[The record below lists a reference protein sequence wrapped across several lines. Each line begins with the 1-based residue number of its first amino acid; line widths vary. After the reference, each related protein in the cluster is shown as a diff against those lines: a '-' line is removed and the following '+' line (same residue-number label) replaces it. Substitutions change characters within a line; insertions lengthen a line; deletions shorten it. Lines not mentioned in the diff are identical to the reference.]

1 MCVREAHWPPKLSA
15 LTDSLSKNEMQ
26 MFRIISFLL
35 LFLPSMAWAQFQSV
49 TQAEYFWGTDPG
61 QGMGTAM
68 TAVDGNFNQAIET
81 AMMQSSSFPAVG
93 THKFSV
99 RMRDA
104 ANAWGPVFSTII
116 VIDNPTTSQRE
127 IKVTAAEYFW
137 DTDPGQGS
145 GTAMVAF
152 DGNFNQAIE
161 QANMQTAIGLSTGNH
176 KLNIRVRD
184 ADNAWSPVFS
194 VVVQIDEPT
203 TALREI
209 KVTAAEYFWDTDP
222 GQGSGTAMIAFD
234 GNFNQ
239 AIEQATMQTAIG
251 LSVGNH
257 ILNYRM
263 RDAENAWSPLFRVV
277 VNINEP
283 TTAQRQI
290 FVAAAEYWF
299 DADPGAGNGTPMLA
313 VDGNFNSV
321 IEAIKGGEI
330 PSPVTAGIHVL
341 WMRAKEPQGAWG
353 PKFGIVVNMDITIDD
368 LNAVISGP
376 AAFCQGQS
384 LIGANY
390 AAQAVLGSSY
400 AWSITN
406 GVIISGQGTPNVIVN
421 WNPSGNRTLTLNQCL
436 DANCD
441 TDVITIVVNPTYN
454 VAESATICQGQSI
467 FLGGALQTQAGQYTD
482 VFETINGCDS
492 TVVTTLS
499 VVTQIVN
506 NVTAAICQ
514 GQSIFLGGANQTQS
528 GSYTDTYVSAAG
540 CDSLVVTQLTVHPT
554 YYIDNAVVT
563 ICPGESAF
571 LGGDFQTVPG
581 FYTDVFSTEFGC
593 DSIVVTNL
601 VAVNNPVPV
610 INQNGILIQTGSYVS
625 YQWLLNGEEIDGATA
640 QQWEPLSNGTYI
652 VHVIDANGCEGTSA
666 PFQVITVSV
675 NNLSEGGFLVFPN
688 PTSGEVFVE
697 WPVMMAN
704 PVVQVLDATGRIV
717 EVRMSFVENRMMLN
731 LSGYARGTYMIRII
745 SDKNNFTARVVVM

>member
-640 QQWEPLSNGTYI
+640 QQWEPLSNGTYT

-675 NNLSEGGFLVFPN
+675 NSLSEGGFQVFPN

-697 WPVMMAN
+697 WPVMMVN
-704 PVVQVLDATGRIV
+704 PIVQLLDATGRIV
-717 EVRMSFVENRMMLN
+717 EVRTSFVENRMMLN